1 MRGWAEAGRPEDPRM
16 YTMREVAAI
25 LKVSESTVYG
35 ITKRG
40 ELAYIKF
47 DRNKRILD
55 SDLREYMQRNRICH
69 KREEG

>member
-40 ELAYIKF
+40 QLPYIKI
-47 DRNKRILD
+47 DRSKRILD
-55 SDLREYMQRNRICH
+55 SDLREYIRR
-69 KREEG
+69 KRREG